1 MNKIKKIHFVGVKG
15 VGMAP
20 LAIIAKEA
28 GFNVS
33 GCDIDQ
39 EFITDVPLKKAG
51 IVPMIGFHEN
61 HIDDSELVITTGAH
75 GGFDNVEVIA
85 AKQKG
90 IPVWTQGEA
99 VGQFMTGEIFKRTF
113 ETVSVA
119 GCHGKT
125 TTTAM
130 IATILKENKLDPSF
144 LIGTGDIPSLGSC
157 GHFGKGNYFIVEAD
171 EYATE
176 PKYDKKPK
184 FLWQKPKIGIITNI
198 EFDHPDLYPSME
210 SIREAFLSFAN
221 NIQENGTLI
230 ACLDDPETAKV
241 MKDYKKR
248 VITYGFSKQA
258 DFYIDKVSIEPDR
271 IFFWINTKDAI
282 LGEFLLNVA
291 GEHNALN
298 ALSAIISCLELGLS
312 LENIKKGL
320 LGFKG
325 TKRRM
330 EFIKTLSSGAML
342 YDDYA
347 HHPTEIRKTLETLKK
362 GYPNKK
368 IVCIFQPHTYSRTK
382 SLFEQFITSFGAA
395 DTVILV
401 DIFPSARESVDNSI
415 SSRLL
420 ADRISRIH
428 KDVVYIP
435 KLDDVIKYVDQKD
448 FGRDC
453 ILVTMGA
460 GDVYEIDKELIK

>member
-1 MNKIKKIHFVGVKG
+1 MNKIKRIHFIGVKG

-28 GFNVS
+28 GFKVT

-39 EFITDVPLKKAG
+39 EFITDTPLKKVG
-51 IVPMIGFHEN
+51 ILPMIGFHRDHVE
-61 HIDDSELVITTGAH
+61 DCDLVITTGAH

-99 VGQFMTGEIFKRTF
+99 VGKFMAGEIFKRTF
-113 ETVSVA
+113 ESVSVA

-157 GHFGKGNYFIVEAD
+157 GHFGKGNYFVVEAD

-230 ACLDDPETAKV
+230 ACLDDPETVKV
-241 MKDYKKR
+241 IKDLKKR
-248 VITYGFSKQA
+248 VITYGFSKNA
-258 DFYIDKVSIEPDR
+258 DFYIDKVSIEPDK
-271 IFFWINTKDAI
+271 IFFWVNSRNAM
-282 LGEFLLNVA
+282 LGEFLLNVT

-298 ALSAIISCLELGLS
+298 ALAAIITCLELGLS
-312 LENIKKGL
+312 LGDIKKGL

-325 TKRRM
+325 TKRRL
-330 EFIKTLSSGAML
+330 EFIKTLTSGSL
-342 YDDYA
+342 LFDDYA

-362 GYPNKK
+362 AYPNKK
-368 IVCIFQPHTYSRTK
+368 IACIFQPHTYSRTK
-382 SLFEQFITSFGAA
+382 SLFEQFINSFGAA
-395 DTVILV
+395 DAVILV
-401 DIFPSARESVDNSI
+401 DIFPSARESIDDSV

-420 ADRISRIH
+420 GERISRIH
-428 KDVVYIP
+428 KNVIYIPELEDVV
-435 KLDDVIKYVDQKD
+435 KYVDQKA
-448 FGRDC
+448 FGRDY
-453 ILVTMGA
+453 ILITMGA
-460 GDVYEIDKELIK
+460 GDVYEIDKEL

>member
-1 MNKIKKIHFVGVKG
+1 
-15 VGMAP
+15 
-20 LAIIAKEA
+20 
-28 GFNVS
+28 
-33 GCDIDQ
+33 
-39 EFITDVPLKKAG
+39 
-51 IVPMIGFHEN
+51 
-61 HIDDSELVITTGAH
+61 
-75 GGFDNVEVIA
+75 
-85 AKQKG
+85 
-90 IPVWTQGEA
+90 
-99 VGQFMTGEIFKRTF
+99 
-113 ETVSVA
+113 
-119 GCHGKT
+119 
-125 TTTAM
+125 M

-184 FLWQKPKIGIITNI
+184 FLWQKPKLGVITNI

-210 SIREAFLSFAN
+210 SIRAAFLSFAN

-230 ACLDDPETAKV
+230 ACSDDPETAKV
-241 MKDYKKR
+241 IKDYKKR
-248 VITYGFSKQA
+248 IITYGFSKQA
-258 DFYIDKVSIEPDR
+258 NFYIDKVNIESDK
-271 IFFWINTKDAI
+271 IFFWVNTEDAI
-282 LGEFLLNVA
+282 LGEFLLNVT

-298 ALSAIISCLELGLS
+298 ALAAIISCLELGLS

-382 SLFEQFITSFGAA
+382 SLFEQFINSFGAA

-401 DIFPSARESVDNSI
+401 DIFPSARENIDNSV

-420 ADRISRIH
+420 VDRISRIH
-428 KDVVYIP
+428 KNVIYIP
-435 KLDDVIKYVDQKD
+435 KLNDVVKYLDQEN
-448 FGRDC
+448 FGRDY
-453 ILVTMGA
+453 ILITMGA
-460 GDVYEIDKELIK
+460 GDVYEIGKELIK